1 MGKISDLATA
11 IERHEPMNAPLF
23 LRAAQPLARLAGRH
37 AGVLQ
42 LTMGMVDKAR
52 RIEPQKAEYAAEY
65 AYQQMMLG
73 NLDGAAQTLRMAGT
87 LEEGSPEVM
96 AHQILCQV
104 LQGQNEDAELQL
116 EFLGEMQ
123 GTSEKTPEVPPRPP
137 GRSNLGEA
145 PAQPLAGHAMP
156 RWHKSPWP
164 AAHTCPPL
172 PPPRLSPS
180 PTLRATRETQL
191 ALAAALI
198 ATNKNRGRDE
208 CLKLLDEARA
218 RRTPH
223 AARRTPHP
231 PLPDPD
237 DIAPDP
243 SPHRVAPKP

>member
-1 MGKISDLATA
+1 
-11 IERHEPMNAPLF
+11 
-23 LRAAQPLARLAGRH
+23 
-37 AGVLQ
+37 
-42 LTMGMVDKAR
+42 
-52 RIEPQKAEYAAEY
+52 
-65 AYQQMMLG
+65 MMLG

-87 LEEGSPEVM
+87 LEEGSAEVM

-164 AAHTCPPL
+164 AAHTCPSPPTASPL
-172 PPPRLSPS
+172 TLAHPACYSRNAARAGGGADRDQQEPRPRRV
-180 PTLRATRETQL
+180 PQAARRGARAPH
-191 ALAAALI
+191 A
-198 ATNKNRGRDE
+198 
-208 CLKLLDEARA
+208 A

-243 SPHRVAPKP
+243 SPHGSRPNRETPHQLSPKS